1 MSNRGKSEINLL
13 RYLRVSY
20 RANLFNQSTRRDR
33 RGVGTS
39 GTCNLSDH
47 GTPSVDSTFSA
58 GRELIANGINGI
70 VLGFCFFE
78 PECKHELVFK
88 AGRFP
93 FDSSNLVNSILR
105 WIFSWTMSHI
115 CANDDISLQLAL
127 QTDRKTSSCV
137 TLVYTF
143 FIGLSLRL
151 RTYISKVTAHER
163 IQHLY
168 LLYRTYFSRCQ
179 QNLNLVRSLKS

>member
-78 PECKHELVFK
+78 PECKHERVFK

-115 CANDDISLQLAL
+115 CSNDEYLSPVGAANRQENIVMRYVS
-127 QTDRKTSSCV
+127 
-137 TLVYTF
+137 
-143 FIGLSLRL
+143 
-151 RTYISKVTAHER
+151 
-163 IQHLY
+163 
-168 LLYRTYFSRCQ
+168 
-179 QNLNLVRSLKS
+179 

>member
-93 FDSSNLVNSILR
+93 FDSSNLVDSILR
-105 WIFSWTMSHI
+105 LHFTWIFSWNMSHF
-115 CANDDISLQLAL
+115 CAISVSSRRYKPNGKHRQFSLVCRSAL
-127 QTDRKTSSCV
+127 HINFQGHSS
-137 TLVYTF
+137 
-143 FIGLSLRL
+143 
-151 RTYISKVTAHER
+151 
-163 IQHLY
+163 
-168 LLYRTYFSRCQ
+168 
-179 QNLNLVRSLKS
+179 